1 MEHKCIMW
9 DNTINKESDKNDV
22 NVVFKMKEKKKW
34 KCGIMWLLENIH
46 LGRNNT
52 YRTLFESEL
61 IP

>member
-1 MEHKCIMW
+1 MW